1 MNFNEATLQ
10 TEENMMETIRG
21 VIPKIVEIRL
31 ASMEMRQWLDKQGT
45 ELANANEDVAEAIEA
60 LYKAETA
67 MGNAHQ
73 SLLVTHSTQMI
84 IKNAEK

>member
-1 MNFNEATLQ
+1 MNFNDVTLQ

-31 ASMEMRQWLDKQGT
+31 ATMEMHQWLAKQSL
-45 ELANANEDVAEAIEA
+45 ELTNANEDVAEAIDA
-60 LYKAETA
+60 LYKVEAA